1 MNKEEKKLDFLKKKL
16 TEKEKSG
23 IIKRQVKKER
33 KDKKRSYG
41 IIGIP
46 LGPNPSEA

>member
-1 MNKEEKKLDFLKKKL
+1 MNKELKKLNFLKRKL

-33 KDKKRSYG
+33 KDKKK
-41 IIGIP
+41 I
-46 LGPNPSEA
+46 A